1 MDHLPPKPLKIALG
15 LFRNLQTFA
24 EIFAQARCII
34 GINDTGGKFAT
45 GTAGVV
51 DTGGKFTP
59 ISTTPA
65 VNLLRISS

>member
-34 GINDTGGKFAT
+34 GINDTGGKFA
-45 GTAGVV
+45 ANIFV
-51 DTGGKFTP
+51 KFKKIET
-59 ISTTPA
+59 I
-65 VNLLRISS
+65 LMGY

>member
-1 MDHLPPKPLKIALG
+1 LRK
-15 LFRNLQTFA
+15 FA

-45 GTAGVV
+45 GTAGVIE
-51 DTGGKFTP
+51 TGGKLTP